1 MGPVSESDE
10 GGEFDGVNEEDEVD
24 IVFLLSPLHYVT
36 IEVTFQFLGLSKSV
50 LDVKL
55 ETVR

>member
-1 MGPVSESDE
+1 MAVSESDE
-10 GGEFDGVNEEDEVD
+10 GGEFEGVNEDEVD